1 MSRTAAP
8 STEAI
13 SSLLR
18 TRGHLLNAERKTVLQ
33 AFVASGGPVHAE
45 QLWATARSQRPISRA
60 TVSRTLKLL
69 HELGVAE
76 LAARDGGR
84 NYFSLKGA
92 ARRVTL
98 VDASAGQKAGQVRQ
112 IEAPQVLAALEA
124 ALAEAGFALADGVE
138 VRVTPLN
145 QA

>member
-18 TRGHLLNAERKTVLQ
+18 ARGHLLNAERKTVLQ

-98 VDASAGQKAGQVRQ
+98 VDASAREVRQ
-112 IEAPQVLAALEA
+112 IEVPQVLAALEA

-138 VRVTPLN
+138 VRVTPLV

>member
-18 TRGHLLNAERKTVLQ
+18 ARGHLLNAERKTVLQ

-98 VDASAGQKAGQVRQ
+98 VDASAGHVRQ

-138 VRVTPLN
+138 VRVTPLS